1 MRESPARESALRLRW
16 KWKRRKNLSFLI
28 TKPSRYYNIRVLGWF
43 LFFFTMSHLNIEIKA
58 RCKEPGVIRKYL
70 KNKQAEF
77 KGVDNQV
84 DTYFNIANGRLK
96 LREGNIENGLI
107 YYERND
113 DLGAKESNFQLVSI
127 PDAKALKDIL
137 SKSLGI
143 KIIIEKKREI
153 YFIDNVKFHID
164 EIAGLGSFVEIEA
177 SDLYRNISKA
187 ELQSQ
192 CNFYLSELRI
202 KNEDFIPVSYSDM
215 LLSPI
220 K

>member
-1 MRESPARESALRLRW
+1 
-16 KWKRRKNLSFLI
+16 
-28 TKPSRYYNIRVLGWF
+28 
-43 LFFFTMSHLNIEIKA
+43 MSHLNIEIKA